1 MICEACEQPVRA
13 TGPRVYADDM
23 SKVWHYRCHPTVA
36 ASPPGLSPGIASCR
50 TCGRWG
56 PILSCA
62 RCHGCHGGA
71 YGYGYACLATAAC
84 RGAEPD
90 IQTREAQRAEI
101 RDMYR
106 VREEDL

>member
-36 ASPPGLSPGIASCR
+36 ASPPGLSPGIAS
-50 TCGRWG
+50 
-56 PILSCA
+56 
-62 RCHGCHGGA
+62 
-71 YGYGYACLATAAC
+71 
-84 RGAEPD
+84 PD

-101 RDMYR
+101 LGMYR